1 MSVTRASEDEAI
13 RTGPDERP
21 VDRLASEAPEP
32 RQSISVRTLLHN
44 ASSLVGTTVITSGLG
59 AVFWWLAARSFDP
72 NAIGVAS
79 AAVSAMTFLATV
91 SLMGMG
97 TMLIGELPKKSPSE
111 AATLITTAMSFA
123 GLLALI
129 LGAIFALGA
138 SAVSGQLTALSGT
151 VWAVVLFSVGSAVT
165 AGSLVF
171 DQALIGLFRGEV
183 QFMRNTAFAVIKL
196 LILAAGAAVV
206 SSSSSMTILATWVLA
221 TVISLLG
228 VALYARRQVRLRPR
242 VGALQGKGRL
252 ALAHHGFNLALQAPR
267 LVLPVLTISIL
278 SATTNAHFY
287 VAVMIASFCWMVP
300 VALSTVLFAI
310 GTGDYD
316 ELQTKLRFTLRLSAL
331 VAIASSVIFWVAAP
345 QILHVF
351 GPSYASEASW
361 TLRILGLGTFPLAIK
376 AHYVAVARVQRRLP
390 QSMPVV
396 LLGTALEI
404 GMAALGASRG
414 GLTEMSLGWL
424 LGMMIE
430 AVVMTP
436 KVWRA
441 AHRRGSHRGGERVPA

>member
-1 MSVTRASEDEAI
+1 MSVTRTTEEEEEAVK
-13 RTGPDERP
+13 P
-21 VDRLASEAPEP
+21 VAAELAVDAPARKP
-32 RQSISVRTLLHN
+32 GISVRTLLHN
-44 ASSLVGTTVITSGLG
+44 ASSLVGTTVLTSGLG
-59 AVFWWLAARSFDP
+59 AVFWWLAARNFDP
-72 NAIGVAS
+72 SAIGVAS
-79 AAVSAMTFLATV
+79 AAVSAMTFLAIV

-97 TMLIGELPKKSPSE
+97 TMLIGELPKKSPSA

-123 GLLALI
+123 GLLALV
-129 LGAIFALGA
+129 LGVIFALAA
-138 SAVSGQLTALSGT
+138 SAFSDQLAPLSGS

-165 AGSLVF
+165 AGSLIF

-183 QFMRNTAFAVIKL
+183 QFLRNAAFAVIKL
-196 LILAAGAAVV
+196 VLLAAGAAVV
-206 SSSSSMTILATWVLA
+206 SSGSSMTIFATWVLA
-221 TVISLLG
+221 TAFSLVG

-242 VGALQGKGRL
+242 RSAMDGMGRL

-310 GTGDYD
+310 GTGDYE
-316 ELQTKLRFTLRLSAL
+316 ELEEKLRFTLRLSAI
-331 VAIASSVIFWVAAP
+331 VAVASSVIFWVGAP
-345 QILHVF
+345 QILNVF
-351 GPSYASEASW
+351 GSSYATEASW

-404 GMAALGASRG
+404 GMATVGALNG

-424 LGMMIE
+424 LGMVIE

-441 AHRRGSHRGGERVPA
+441 AYRGGSPGSGEGVLT